1 MTKLLRSTIGAATCT
16 VTYIA
21 ACLIAT
27 SAAAEYTVVHKPDKH
42 DPMGVHVYR
51 LENGLTV
58 YLTENHEEPRFR
70 AEIAVRAG
78 SKHDPA
84 ESTGIAHYLEHMLF
98 KGTSRYGSRDFVKES
113 VHLDSI
119 VTLYDQHVRES
130 DPQKRAEIYALI
142 NEQNQLATRYAV
154 PGELDKMF
162 MAMGAG
168 AQGVNAHT
176 GAEETVYK
184 VDLPSTRLRQWA
196 RIEAERF
203 RYPVFRL
210 FQTEL
215 ETVYEEK
222 NRSMDNK
229 DRLIR
234 EAVRRL
240 LFKNHP
246 YGQQTTLGSVEHL
259 KSPSLTRMYE
269 YYKTYYV
276 PNNMGVFLSGDFE
289 IAAAIDLID
298 AEFSIWHPGAL
309 PPAQRWKEAALQGAE
324 RVSVTYPGEE
334 YVLLAFRTAASTDK
348 DTEALQ
354 LLDMTL
360 DNANAGLI
368 NINLN
373 QQQRVRKA
381 GSWTTSHNTSNDYGA
396 QYLYGIPKQDQSLE
410 EVEQLLIDQIELI
423 KAGDFEDW
431 IVPAIVT
438 DFKKTYKRQLESNS
452 ARVALMRDSFVA
464 FEDWDHSRRK
474 LERMGK
480 RKKKHV
486 VKAAKKYFKGNYVAG
501 YRRDGEPDLPSIEK
515 PAIEPIE
522 IDPGRQSDFAAEILA
537 MPYDQIEPEYV
548 IPGRDYVSRQA
559 LEGVQLYYAH
569 NPLND
574 LFEFEI
580 EIDVGV
586 LADRRLTIAAEFIDK
601 SGTPRLAADELKKQ
615 WYRLG
620 TDFDFRSDDD
630 KTTISI
636 SGLDENF
643 TASLALLIEFLQ
655 QPTAPGSTLEELKQ
669 ILLVKRRDAAKDHN
683 AIFHALYRFNRQ
695 GEMSQYRRLLSNE
708 ELEALTAA
716 ELHNLASSLLTYRHS
731 VSYAGSLTIE
741 EVESRLEQHYQ
752 LGDLPLVEPPPHQP
766 IPTRRIDSTEIYLF
780 DKEMAQALVRIESG
794 DETYSELRRPS
805 IQLFN
810 EYFYGGMAGIV
821 FQELRE
827 ARALAYSAWSNLFVA
842 EHKENEDV
850 FGAFIGCQA
859 DKAPEALATFI
870 DLIDQ
875 MPESA
880 DRFAAAQQALINEYR
895 TSRLT
900 FREVLGA
907 VHTWEDQD
915 VPVDPRAWRFEQ
927 IQQADIGAVLEFQAS
942 HIGGR
947 PKLVSIVG
955 DKSKIDLVELGK
967 SGTIIEVGVED
978 IFGF

>member
-1 MTKLLRSTIGAATCT
+1 MTTQLRATICL
-16 VTYIA
+16 A
-21 ACLIAT
+21 ACFVAT
-27 SAAAEYTVVHKPDKH
+27 SAAAEYTLVHKPDKK
-42 DPMGVHVYR
+42 DPMAVHVYR
-51 LENGLTV
+51 LDNGLSV
-58 YLTENHEEPRFR
+58 YLTENHEEPRFY

-98 KGTSRYGSRDFVKES
+98 KGTSRYGSLDFVKES

-119 VTLYDQHVRES
+119 VALYEEHVRES
-130 DPQKRAEIYALI
+130 DPQRRTEIYALI
-142 NEQNQLATRYAV
+142 NEQNQLASRFAI

-162 MAMGAG
+162 TAMGA
-168 AQGVNAHT
+168 QRVNAHT
-176 GAEETVYK
+176 WHEETVYR

-234 EAVRRL
+234 QAVGRL

-259 KSPSLTRMYE
+259 KNPSLTRMYE

-276 PNNMGVFLSGDFE
+276 PDNMGVFLSGDFE
-289 IAAAIDLID
+289 IAEMIDIID
-298 AEFSIWHPGAL
+298 AEFNIWEPREL
-309 PPAQRWKEAALQGAE
+309 PPAERWKEQELQGVE
-324 RVSVTYPGEE
+324 RVSVQYPGEE
-334 YVLLAFRTAASTDK
+334 YVLLAYRTAPSTHK
-348 DTEALQ
+348 ETEVLQ
-354 LLDMTL
+354 LLDMIL

-373 QQQRVRKA
+373 QQQQVRKA
-381 GSWTTSHNTSNDYGA
+381 GSRTTSHNTSNDYGA
-396 QYLYGIPKQDQSLE
+396 QFLYGIPKQDQSLE
-410 EVEQLLIDQIELI
+410 EVEELLLDQLELI

-431 IVPAIVT
+431 IIPAIVT
-438 DFKKTYKRQLESNS
+438 DFKKTYKKQLESNS
-452 ARVALMRDSFVA
+452 ARVTLMRDSFLGYA
-464 FEDWDHSRRK
+464 DWNHARRK

-480 RKKKHV
+480 LRKKHV
-486 VKAAKKYFKGNYVAG
+486 VKVARKYFKDNYVAG

-515 PAIEPIE
+515 PAIDPIE
-522 IDPGRQSDFAAEILA
+522 IDPGRQSEFATEILE
-537 MPYDQIEPEYV
+537 MPYDEIEPEYV
-548 IPGRDYVSRQA
+548 IPGRDYVSRSDR
-559 LEGVQLYYAH
+559 EGVQLYYAR

-574 LFEFEI
+574 LFEFAI
-580 EIDVGV
+580 SIDVGA
-586 LADRRLTIAAEFIDK
+586 LADRRLAVAAEFMDK
-601 SGTPRLAADELKKQ
+601 SGTPEFAADELKKQ

-620 TDFDFRSDDD
+620 TDFSFNVDDN

-636 SGLDENF
+636 SGLDENLA
-643 TASLALLIEFLQ
+643 ASLALLVEFLQ
-655 QPTAPGSTLEELKQ
+655 QPTSPDSTLEELKK
-669 ILLVKRRDAAKDHN
+669 IILVKRADALKDHN
-683 AIFHALYRFNRQ
+683 AIFRALYRFNRQ
-695 GEMSQYRRLLSNE
+695 GDMSEYRRVLSNE
-708 ELEALTAA
+708 ELAAVAA
-716 ELHNLASSLLTYRHS
+716 EELHDLVSSLLGYRHS
-731 VSYAGSLTIE
+731 VSYAGSLPIE
-741 EVESRLEQHYQ
+741 GVRSLLEKHYQ
-752 LGDLPLVEPPPHQP
+752 LGDEPLVEPPTFQP
-766 IPTRRIDSTEIYLF
+766 IVTRRPDSTEIYFF

-794 DETYSELRRPS
+794 DEAYSELQRPS

-842 EHKENEDV
+842 EHKEAENF
-850 FGAFIGCQA
+850 FGGFIGCQA
-859 DKAPEALATFI
+859 DKAPEALATFVE
-870 DLIDQ
+870 LIDQ
-875 MPESA
+875 MPESP

-900 FREVLGA
+900 FREVLDA
-907 VHTWEDQD
+907 VHTWEDQG

-927 IQQADIGAVLEFQAS
+927 IEQADLNAVLAYQAS

-955 DKSKIDLVELGK
+955 DRSKIDMAELGK
-967 SGTIIEVGVED
+967 SGRIVEVGVED
-978 IFGF
+978 IFGY